1 MMLSSLQRG
10 VRLYAKV
17 LYGLRRGVVVTRLPS
32 LDALLTPQPVPSEWV
47 EAGQPEASFQ
57 VLAGSPDGGLEL
69 GVWHCTE
76 GTFQWHFECD
86 EIVYVLSG
94 EVAVEHAGERHTLTP
109 GSLAL
114 FPVGASTRW
123 SVKGHVRKLYVKRFP
138 TPLARKLVGLG

>member
-1 MMLSSLQRG
+1 MMLASLQRG

-17 LYGLRRGVVVTRLPS
+17 LYGLGRGVVVTRPPS
-32 LDALLTPQPVPSEWV
+32 LDAELTPQPIPPEWV
-47 EAGQPEASFQ
+47 EAGQPQASFQ
-57 VLAGSPDGGLEL
+57 PLAGTPDAGLEL

-76 GTFQWHFECD
+76 GLFRWHFECD
-86 EIVYVLSG
+86 EIVFVLSG
-94 EVAVEHAGERHTLTP
+94 EVEVEHAGQRHVLTQ

-123 SVKGHVRKLYVKRFP
+123 NVKGHVRKLYVKRFP